1 MVKNQ
6 NCVIWIE
13 FFIQIKTDYI
23 YKEIEEDVEI
33 RSDTSSYELDRSLLI
48 GKMKK
53 VIGLMKDELSGKIM
67 TKFVGLRAKTC
78 SCLIDDG
85 SENKKAKGTKKCFI
99 KKNLNLKIMKTFQ
112 KQFNLGIKYTIQKKI

>member
-13 FFIQIKTDYI
+13 FFVQIKTDYI

-67 TKFVGLRAKTC
+67 TKFARVRAKIYIY
-78 SCLIDDG
+78 LIDDG
-85 SENKKAKGTKKCFI
+85 SEDKKTKGRKKRVI
-99 KKNLNLKIMKTFQ
+99 KKQIKFKNYKTILQQLNLRMK
-112 KQFNLGIKYTIQKKI
+112 